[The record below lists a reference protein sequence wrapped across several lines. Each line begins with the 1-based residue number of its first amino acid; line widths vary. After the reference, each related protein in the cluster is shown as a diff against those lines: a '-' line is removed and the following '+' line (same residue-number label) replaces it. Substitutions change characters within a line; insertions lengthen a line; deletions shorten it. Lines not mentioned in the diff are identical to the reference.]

1 MRTLFKTKY
10 KIFLI
15 LMIILLNLSYFS
27 SCKKK
32 NYNHFSGTIY
42 NLSSNHGVEGAKVIL
57 EASKIVSGSLNNTFH
72 KIAETQTDAEG
83 KYLIEIEQELYIKF
97 RIRVEKDGYHSYF
110 NEFEPSEQIAEYNN
124 DYPLAQVSFLKIK
137 LKNNPPSYSDDL
149 LKVKVEG
156 INKLC
161 TECCDENFVLFEGKD
176 IDTEFFCNT
185 VGGDTVRVN
194 FITTISGSTN
204 FSTRTYYCTPGEV
217 VEDYFYY

>member
-1 MRTLFKTKY
+1 
-10 KIFLI
+10 
-15 LMIILLNLSYFS
+15 MIILLNLSYFS

-97 RIRVEKDGYHSYF
+97 RIKVEKDGYHSYYD
-110 NEFEPSEQIAEYNN
+110 EFEPSEQIAEYNN

-149 LKVKVEG
+149 VKIKTEG
-156 INKLC
+156 INALC
-161 TECCDENFVLFEGKD
+161 LACCDENFILFEGKD
-176 IDTEFFCNT
+176 VDTEYFCNT
-185 VGGDTVRVN
+185 VGGDTVRVS